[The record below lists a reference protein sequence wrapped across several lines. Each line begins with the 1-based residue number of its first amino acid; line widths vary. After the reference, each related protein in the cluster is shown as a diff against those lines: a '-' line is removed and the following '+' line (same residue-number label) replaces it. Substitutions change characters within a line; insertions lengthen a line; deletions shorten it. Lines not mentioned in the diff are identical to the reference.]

1 MGPMHNSKQ
10 RDRKLVTG
18 CHKRLI
24 MIRMQ
29 QHMIQMQGQ
38 RRNGQSITTQKTIHT
53 GTITTHINRNTKIP
67 MLVSTTRQPIRRTMA
82 TVNVYNSI
90 KIFLA
95 MRGAL
100 MNVVLFMKHCFYIQ
114 YIFVM
119 SLKERGKY
127 PAIYMYLSMTE
138 VL

>member
-1 MGPMHNSKQ
+1 
-10 RDRKLVTG
+10 
-18 CHKRLI
+18 
-24 MIRMQ
+24 
-29 QHMIQMQGQ
+29 
-38 RRNGQSITTQKTIHT
+38 
-53 GTITTHINRNTKIP
+53 

-100 MNVVLFMKHCFYIQ
+100 MNVVLFMKHYFYIQ